1 MVKDKKKTI
10 IDAIKQQ
17 IRLGRKE
24 TTRLTEKG
32 IEELKKFDTVFA
44 VDNDVKEILEKSY
57 GTVKLIKKN

>member
-1 MVKDKKKTI
+1 MDNISLNLLKNMTI

-24 TTRLTEKG
+24 TTRLTKKG
-32 IEELKKFDTVFA
+32 IEELEKFGMVFA

-57 GTVKLIKKN
+57 DKI

>member
-1 MVKDKKKTI
+1 MDNILLNLLKDMAI

-24 TTRLTEKG
+24 TTRLTKKG
-32 IEELKKFDTVFA
+32 IEELEKFGTVFA

-57 GTVKLIKKN
+57 DKI